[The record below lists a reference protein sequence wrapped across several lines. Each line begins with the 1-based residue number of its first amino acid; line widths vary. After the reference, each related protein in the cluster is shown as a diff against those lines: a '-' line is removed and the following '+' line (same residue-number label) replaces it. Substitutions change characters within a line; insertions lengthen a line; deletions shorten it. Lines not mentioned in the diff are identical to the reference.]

1 VFFVAFFVRHFQLVG
16 ISNADGANLKTERID
31 MLKNKNDEVNFE
43 NIMTSE
49 LYKVTL
55 DGTATLFKSRYVC
68 GEASRLMAIT
78 LC

>member
-1 VFFVAFFVRHFQLVG
+1 
-16 ISNADGANLKTERID
+16 

-55 DGTATLFKSRYVC
+55 DGTATLFKKSICMR
-68 GEASRLMAIT
+68 GKLLA
-78 LC
+78 